1 MFHSIAIKN
10 GFVFFISVS
19 NTKADTIGPLLVVRL
34 SLLYPLFY
42 CRRISFVFG
51 VFKNHRFVN
60 YSSLNRYKLAKNRWY
75 KDGVHNQVAEGNH
88 RLVKTAFSAYEYIRP
103 KFNQLYLNEFSF
115 LKNINVLELDSLES
129 KRLGENFKNSSDEL

>member
-1 MFHSIAIKN
+1 MC
-10 GFVFFISVS
+10 VFEPK
-19 NTKADTIGPLLVVRL
+19 TRPLGKRFAEFDSDSKILFNLWVRL
-34 SLLYPLFY
+34 WLFY

-75 KDGVHNQVAEGNH
+75 KDGVHNQVAEENH